1 MLDLITITISL
12 FLIVLT
18 GWIFTTYFI
27 KKDSQ
32 KVIREELTNLFDICK
47 KFFISL
53 QNLIRILAIY
63 TLYSEERKVTP
74 VDKTLLKKNEQP
86 LNLVRPMKEIKE
98 QSVEIIDDEEDDNA
112 LSSFSPEVVE
122 VINEEEEKVA

>member
-32 KVIREELTNLFDICK
+32 KVIREELSNLFDICK
-47 KFFISL
+47 KFFVSIK
-53 QNLIRILAIY
+53 NLVRILAIN

-74 VDKTLLKKNEQP
+74 VDETLLKKNEQP
-86 LNLVRPMKEIKE
+86 LNLVRPMKKIKD